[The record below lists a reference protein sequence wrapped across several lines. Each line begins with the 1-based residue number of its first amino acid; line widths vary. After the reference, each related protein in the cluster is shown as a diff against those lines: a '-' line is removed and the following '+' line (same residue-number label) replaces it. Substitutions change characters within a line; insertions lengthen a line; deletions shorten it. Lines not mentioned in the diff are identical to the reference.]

1 LAILVL
7 KESSGIAMSDIERM
21 LRDEIREQKRT
32 GHGVRGRALRL
43 RKHETVRTPSENLVG
58 VEKRKVMAP
67 GVIKVTTIGEIKM
80 NALIDKIKSGEI
92 PSKAEFEA
100 LDFLGSQT
108 AAAEM
113 RRIHT
118 NAEICD
124 KWKCSPTTL
133 STFFAKIQVAKSK
146 GNNVMVGQAA
156 VDFRNRIK
164 STRGLSKI
172 EAQTE
177 KRAYATVPVPTTIPN
192 EETVYTY
199 AINPASKPPKEA
211 ENILT
216 NLNRRFKTDELAR
229 FLDRLT
235 LFLSEENQEY
245 FVELKVT
252 EVKSKS

>member
-1 LAILVL
+1 
-7 KESSGIAMSDIERM
+7 MSEIERM

-32 GHGVRGRALRL
+32 GNGVHGRALRL
-43 RKHETVRTPSENLVG
+43 RKHETVRTPSESLTG
-58 VEKRKVMAP
+58 VERRKVMAP

-118 NAEICD
+118 NAEICNN
-124 KWKCSPTTL
+124 WNCSPTSL
-133 STFFAKIQVAKSK
+133 NTFFVKMQVAKSK

-156 VDFRNRIK
+156 VDFRNKIRT
-164 STRGLSKI
+164 TRGVPKI
-172 EAQTE
+172 GEQMQ
-177 KRAYATVPVPTTIPN
+177 KQAYDKLPVPTTIPN

-199 AINPASKPPKEA
+199 SINPTPIPTKEA
-211 ENILT
+211 ENVLT
-216 NLNRRFKTDELAR
+216 NIKRKYKTEELAK
-229 FLDRLT
+229 FLDRLA
-235 LFLSEENQEY
+235 LFLSEEDQEY
-245 FVELKVT
+245 FVEMRVT
-252 EVKSKS
+252 EVKSKT